1 MTPIFK
7 IMANFRIPLNYK
19 EHVSRA
25 VHNLSTTKRTTC
37 HAMTAIPLYFRKM
50 MNGDTFYFQTPQLL
64 LQSQPTFAPVM
75 GTYRLRVEWY
85 FDSDANRYGWI
96 DNNDR
101 LTTEENVNRR
111 HHTYDF
117 SYNGSSS
124 FDYSVDES
132 VRGIIN
138 NNTDRFFNHGCIT
151 DYMGIAPATMREAKT
166 HSGYVARQF
175 NIDYILAYL
184 NVMRTYHINTQ
195 FPSMPYIDNSFESFN
210 PNAQDA
216 FTFGYYS
223 LKDLDTLFKMLRY
236 FDNGHDFSLPFV
248 DTELPE
254 KYKNAYN
261 KFRSYLNCT
270 FLPHGGLFCT
280 QYEPDL
286 YRNLL
291 NSDLQTLKAEITT
304 NEDGSFTIEEFRFKN
319 RLQMIYDRI
328 ASVGG
333 RRSDVVRARWGI
345 TSNKGRDIPEL
356 LCVRSEYID
365 TSAITSNNASGNAG
379 KDNDIMP
386 GDLSGNVNQRKF
398 PKGTQKFTA
407 TESGVLMA
415 IVTITPLV
423 DYCQNVER
431 ELLEVRFEDSFS
443 PQMAQRGFED
453 VPYSDYSSIADFVSN
468 GSDGGVVSARNL
480 DNVVGKQIAWLREMT
495 ATNRVHGEFATA
507 GYFETWVLKR
517 NYTKIVTEQAD
528 NLETGEYGSIYSTS
542 TRISPYGNPLDW
554 QYPFVMQTIHDPN
567 FYLQVAFDIKA
578 VRPVGRRYMPTLG

>member
-1 MTPIFK
+1 
-7 IMANFRIPLNYK
+7 MANFRIPLNYK

-25 VHNLSTTKRTTC
+25 VHNLSTTRRTTC

-75 GTYRLRVEWY
+75 GTYRLRIEWY

-101 LTTEENVNRR
+101 QTTEEVVNNRR
-111 HHTYDF
+111 HSFNFDYPDEENDF
-117 SYNGSSS
+117 SITVFQDDTLRNIMN
-124 FDYSVDES
+124 
-132 VRGIIN
+132 RN
-138 NNTDRFFNHGCIT
+138 KNAFFNHGCIT
-151 DYMGIAPATMREAKT
+151 DYMGIAPGTMRNTFSKPFAL
-166 HSGYVARQF
+166 
-175 NIDYILAYL
+175 DYILAYL

-195 FPSMPYIDNSFESFN
+195 FPNMPYIDNRFDSFN
-210 PNAQDA
+210 PNNQPYGW
-216 FTFGYYS
+216 TFGYYS
-223 LKDLDTLFKMLRY
+223 LKDLDNLFKMLRY
-236 FDNGHDFSLPFV
+236 FDNGHDFSLDFGQT
-248 DTELPE
+248 DLPQ
-254 KYKNAYN
+254 KYRACYMQFK
-261 KFRSYLNCT
+261 RYLKCCSQ
-270 FLPHGGLFCT
+270 PHGGLFCT

-291 NSDLQTLKAEITT
+291 NSDLQTLKAEIST
-304 NEDGSFTIEEFRFKN
+304 NSDGSFTIEEFRFKN

-379 KDNDIMP
+379 KDNDIVP

-431 ELLEVRFEDSFS
+431 ELFEVRFEDSFT

-453 VPYSDYSSIADFVSN
+453 VPFSDYSTIAKLEYDNEDPTAYPQDDVN
-468 GSDGGVVSARNL
+468 
-480 DNVVGKQIAWLREMT
+480 NVVGKQIAWLREMT
-495 ATNRVHGEFATA
+495 ATNRVFGEFATA
-507 GYFETWVLKR
+507 GFFETWVLKR
-517 NYTKIVTEQAD
+517 NYTALSYVESEVYDDEIGGDRVVH
-528 NLETGEYGSIYSTS
+528 YPITS
-542 TRISPYGNPLDW
+542 TNISPYGNPLEW
-554 QYPFVMQTIHDPN
+554 QYPFVAQTIDDPN